1 MNIHLTTPES
11 KFEYSMCCEILDI
24 SYMIGIEYHNITG
37 ILYISRNVEELNIIM
52 SNVLRYDDL

>member
-11 KFEYSMCCEILDI
+11 KFEYSISKAY
-24 SYMIGIEYHNITG
+24 SYMIGIEYHNTTR

-52 SNVLRYDDL
+52 SNVLRYGDL

>member
-1 MNIHLTTPES
+1 MFLMNIHLTTPVSKYFES
-11 KFEYSMCCEILDI
+11 ILDI
-24 SYMIGIEYHNITG
+24 RYMIGIEYHNITG